1 MGRYTAV
8 MITALLATPVWLL
21 ASLLGTASTDVHRCL
36 GAHGEIVYSGQ
47 TCTSLGA
54 EMEPSYTGN
63 QMWTHGCAANA
74 DDLLDRVAAA
84 FDTRD
89 VNLLGGLFLWRGFG
103 TRNAYQHMRKLGEML
118 EHPLADVD
126 LITTRPW
133 NDNPRHYRSLPD
145 LKPSS
150 LAIWLADKT
159 TIAPVEHRFALVER
173 DGCTWLSF

>member
-1 MGRYTAV
+1 M
-8 MITALLATPVWLL
+8 MTALLATPVWLFS
-21 ASLLGTASTDVHRCL
+21 SLLGTASADVHRCL

-47 TCTSLGA
+47 ACASLGA
-54 EMEPSYTGN
+54 DVAPSYTHN
-63 QMWTHGCAANA
+63 QMWITGCAANA
-74 DDLLDRVAAA
+74 DELLDRVAAA
-84 FDTRD
+84 FDSGD

-103 TRNAYQHMRKLGEML
+103 TRNAYQHMRRLGEML

-133 NDNPRHYRSLPD
+133 NDNPGYYRNLRE

-159 TIAPVEHRFALVER
+159 AVAPVEHRFAVVER